1 MAPSKASLLGKVIIT
16 VSGFDI
22 PQPTAPINDSNEWD
36 VLAQKK
42 KINLLDDDDDWGQPK
57 PSQSKPLVEND
68 WVSGGWG
75 GQPVKPPAPVSAPIG
90 ESKKKEEFLDLLS

>member
-1 MAPSKASLLGKVIIT
+1 VIIT
-16 VSGFDI
+16 ERGFDI

-42 KINLLDDDDDWGQPK
+42 KINLLDDEDDWGQQK
-57 PSQSKPLVEND
+57 KSQSKPLVEND

-75 GQPVKPPAPVSAPIG
+75 TETSKGPGNTGTKV
-90 ESKKKEEFLDLLS
+90 EETKKKENFLDLLS